1 MWSSLTSKLHA
12 APFSLAAGLTGVHQH
27 VPGVHQHVPEQ
38 PAFFQPKE
46 LFLGLKTYLLTTF
59 SDYVCLGMSLLS
71 LVLKD
76 TFPLFLVDS
85 ILTLRSNTLCPSH
98 HILLLLGFCC
108 VR

>member
-12 APFSLAAGLTGVHQH
+12 APLSLAAGLTGVHQH
-27 VPGVHQHVPEQ
+27 VPEQ
-38 PAFFQPKE
+38 PSFFQPKE

-59 SDYVCLGMSLLS
+59 SDYVCLGTSLLS

-98 HILLLLGFCC
+98 HILLLLGFRC